1 VSIQDLQQNPQ
12 DTSNFYLANMYQATI
27 NPNSSSSLPTSPP
40 PFTPPNY
47 AVWVNSLWFLS
58 LAISL
63 TCALLAT
70 FLQQWARRYL
80 KVTHSRY
87 SPHKRARIRAFFAE
101 GVEKCLLP
109 WAVETLPTLLHIS
122 LFLFFAGLV
131 VFLWNVNLTIFKL
144 VLLWVAVCT
153 ALYGCFTLMPIFR
166 HDSPYYTS
174 MSSSLWPLVY
184 VLAWFVSLLSGALLY
199 FTCWGRGGEWLIKLA
214 ERCGG
219 SLSQGMQKTVEITAL
234 NSPPEIDTRAFMWT
248 FDCLDE
254 DHELERFFSGLPGLR
269 GSKVVD
275 DPLPRLTFEQQCE
288 LNNELIGLIDRTFLS
303 DLLPTPVK
311 ERRTLI
317 CAKAIDPVH
326 TSNTF
331 GILRRILSQCHY
343 SGPMVPGIVQV
354 MRGWGDDM
362 KDISVAQATLCDIV
376 AQAQQRDHSWFN
388 LASDALDSPEAV
400 LRDYAAHGNS
410 LSLAILIHVVRQQFS
425 LFRKLHWPYY
435 EFSRVLEAASKF
447 DVLDTSPELQHEFC
461 ALWNEVCASAD
472 WEIARHILSPI
483 RNIYLT
489 LHLHTDSVPTAFS
502 ADTGDNDQ
510 ILWQPSVYPSCNVPD
525 HQLHSTPLIHDIA
538 APTAIVHGVPRNDA
552 LLVPTSLTTAP
563 AAPSPSIHAP
573 ILIDEHTM
581 DMPLLDSDMSAPVPF
596 HPAHQMTTE
605 SVRAS
610 STSPDPAGASA
621 ALNNPSAQ
629 TMSLTTRETLMS
641 TSSVVPPA
649 PLSPQHIADLLVHPD
664 EPEVPSSAFPEP
676 VLDDSTGPS
685 SLTTHFLSQYLI
697 ARYWLQFLQILHQS
711 PLLHRS
717 WILLKAP
724 AQKLVCVRTR
734 ALSIP
739 LQ

>member
-1 VSIQDLQQNPQ
+1 
-12 DTSNFYLANMYQATI
+12 
-27 NPNSSSSLPTSPP
+27 
-40 PFTPPNY
+40 
-47 AVWVNSLWFLS
+47 
-58 LAISL
+58 
-63 TCALLAT
+63 
-70 FLQQWARRYL
+70 
-80 KVTHSRY
+80 
-87 SPHKRARIRAFFAE
+87 
-101 GVEKCLLP
+101 
-109 WAVETLPTLLHIS
+109 
-122 LFLFFAGLV
+122 
-131 VFLWNVNLTIFKL
+131 
-144 VLLWVAVCT
+144 
-153 ALYGCFTLMPIFR
+153 
-166 HDSPYYTS
+166 
-174 MSSSLWPLVY
+174 
-184 VLAWFVSLLSGALLY
+184 
-199 FTCWGRGGEWLIKLA
+199 
-214 ERCGG
+214 
-219 SLSQGMQKTVEITAL
+219 
-234 NSPPEIDTRAFMWT
+234 
-248 FDCLDE
+248 
-254 DHELERFFSGLPGLR
+254 
-269 GSKVVD
+269 
-275 DPLPRLTFEQQCE
+275 
-288 LNNELIGLIDRTFLS
+288 
-303 DLLPTPVK
+303 
-311 ERRTLI
+311 
-317 CAKAIDPVH
+317 
-326 TSNTF
+326 
-331 GILRRILSQCHY
+331 
-343 SGPMVPGIVQV
+343 
-354 MRGWGDDM
+354 
-362 KDISVAQATLCDIV
+362 
-376 AQAQQRDHSWFN
+376 
-388 LASDALDSPEAV
+388 
-400 LRDYAAHGNS
+400 

-510 ILWQPSVYPSCNVPD
+510 ILWQASVYPSCNVPD

-581 DMPLLDSDMSAPVPF
+581 DMPPLDSDMSAPVPF

-676 VLDDSTGPS
+676 VLDDSTDTSPKPTSAPELDTSEGTSTKAGLREDKGALDTPSVNRANTSTVLDHPPQPPSQSSATDMAISGPS
-685 SLTTHFLSQYLI
+685 QEELNAEHTGDPHSHK
-697 ARYWLQFLQILHQS
+697 LH
-711 PLLHRS
+711 
-717 WILLKAP
+717 
-724 AQKLVCVRTR
+724 C
-734 ALSIP
+734 
-739 LQ
+739 